1 MPEKSI
7 AKSASMDDCSSETDV
22 EALSCNWLGL
32 RRASEADDTV
42 RRLEN
47 DSNCNSKVKL
57 HVSNT
62 HQLLNSPHDR
72 DITTNIITT
81 IIATITTTQF
91 LVHGQ
96 VTIIFVVSVCLF
108 VQSFSQ
114 PPLIRF
120 QSNKDICYMS
130 GSSCVP

>member
-1 MPEKSI
+1 VEKSVPEKSI
-7 AKSASMDDCSSETDV
+7 AKSMDDCSSETDV
-22 EALSCNWLGL
+22 KALSCNWLGL
-32 RRASEADDTV
+32 RRASEADADDTV
-42 RRLEN
+42 RPLE
-47 DSNCNSKVKL
+47 DGSNCNSKVKL
-57 HVSNT
+57 HVSDT

-114 PPLIRF
+114 LSLIRF
-120 QSNKDICYMS
+120 RSN
-130 GSSCVP
+130 